1 MNTNQTYGGLD
12 RFRVIAAF
20 MVVAIHTSPL
30 LSYSADADFLL
41 TRVLCRVAV
50 PFFFMV
56 TGYFV
61 AGDFFIR
68 RDGAFKKF
76 LRYIKKTAVLYG
88 SAILLYLPVGIYAG
102 HYKELNISSVIRM
115 LLFDGTFYH
124 LWYFP
129 ACMIGVA
136 LVYLMSI
143 SGIKI
148 QVWMVVSGAL
158 YLIGLFGDSYFGC
171 IKEGSVLYHIYMQG
185 FQIFS
190 YTRNG
195 LFMAPIFLILGIKIF
210 LGNKFY
216 SESKVSFENK
226 NALKTKKLSGAGME
240 SGKSTQDSLNLLAN
254 CIGLTVFGLLMVAEA
269 FTLRHFGVQRHDSM
283 YIMLIPTAIFLMKA
297 LLAWQGRSSK
307 FLRNT
312 AMWIYILHP
321 VMIVV
326 VRGAARALH
335 LTGILVD
342 NSLGH
347 YLAVSCFSTIA
358 AVVLSQWTERKKK
371 EDFKCGRAWIELSRS
386 ALRQNVTAL
395 QKRVPDACKL
405 MPALKADAYGHG
417 AVLIARELADMGVDA
432 FCVAS
437 VEEGIEL
444 RRHGIKGEILILG
457 YTHPDLFPL
466 LFRYRLSQTVVDFPY
481 AVLLNRY
488 GKKIHVHIG
497 VDTGMHRLGERSE
510 NVDRLYNI
518 CRMKNLIV
526 DGMYTHL
533 CADDTLKKREMEFT
547 DLQAKVFYKLIK
559 ELEERGCPRP
569 KIHLQS
575 SYGIFHYPELAEDYV
590 RVGIALY
597 GVLST
602 GEDTEKY
609 KDILKPVLSLKARIT
624 SVRNLYVG
632 ESAGYGLEF
641 QAKKD
646 MKIAALSIGYGD
658 GYPRGLSE
666 GESAVLIEGRRAP
679 VIGRICMDQTIVDV
693 SGIPGVK
700 AGDVAV
706 LIGKS
711 GEEEISVCH
720 LAKEMGTIT
729 NEILSRMGARLE
741 RIVV

>member
-1 MNTNQTYGGLD
+1 MDTNQTYGGLD
-12 RFRVIAAF
+12 RFRIIAAF
-20 MVVAIHTSPL
+20 MVAAIHTSPL

-41 TRVLCRVAV
+41 TRILCRVAV

-61 AGDFFIR
+61 AGDFFIHR
-68 RDGAFKKF
+68 GGTKIKF
-76 LRYIKKTAVLYG
+76 IRYIKRTAVLYG
-88 SAILLYLPVGIYAG
+88 SAILIYLPVGIYAG
-102 HYKELNISSVIRM
+102 HYKELNVSTVIRM

-129 ACMIGVA
+129 ACIIGVT
-136 LVYLMSI
+136 LVYLMSL
-143 SGIKI
+143 SGMKI
-148 QVWMVVSGAL
+148 QVWIVVSGAL
-158 YLIGLFGDSYFGC
+158 YVIGLFGDSYFGF
-171 IKEGSVLYHIYMQG
+171 IKEGSVLSNIYMQG

-195 LFMAPIFLILGIKIF
+195 LFMAPIFLILG
-210 LGNKFY
+210 
-216 SESKVSFENK
+216 
-226 NALKTKKLSGAGME
+226 AGME
-240 SGKSTQDSLNLLAN
+240 SGRSSRDSLNLYVN
-254 CIGLTVFGLLMVAEA
+254 WIGLTVSGLLMVAEA
-269 FTLRHFGVQRHDSM
+269 FTLRHFGMQRHDSM
-283 YIMLIPTAIFLMKA
+283 YIMLIPTAIFLMKV
-297 LLAWQGRSSK
+297 LLACQGKSSK

-321 VMIVV
+321 VMIVM
-326 VRGAARALH
+326 VRGAARVFH

-347 YLAVSCFSTIA
+347 YLAVVCLSTIVA
-358 AVVLSQWTERKKK
+358 AVLSKWMESKKK
-371 EDFKCGRAWIELSRS
+371 DFKCGRAWIELSKS
-386 ALRQNVTAL
+386 ALRQNVAAL
-395 QKRVPDACKL
+395 QKRVPDECKL

-417 AVLIARELADMGVDA
+417 AVLIARELAGMGVDA

-437 VEEGIEL
+437 VEEGIRL

-466 LFRYRLSQTVVDFPY
+466 LLRYRLSQTVVDFPY

-488 GKKIHVHIG
+488 GKKIHVHVG
-497 VDTGMHRLGERSE
+497 VDTGMRRLGERSE
-510 NVDRLYNI
+510 NVDRIYNI

-533 CADDTLKKREMEFT
+533 CADDTLNKREMEFT
-547 DLQAKVFYKLIK
+547 DLQANAFYKLIK

-602 GEDTEKY
+602 GEDTEKC

-624 SVRNLYVG
+624 SVRNLYTG

-641 QAKKD
+641 KAKRD
-646 MKIAALSIGYGD
+646 MKIAALSIGYAD
-658 GYPRGLSE
+658 GYPRGLS
-666 GESAVLIEGRRAP
+666 GGGGAVLIEGRRAP

-693 SGIPGVK
+693 SAIPGVK

-711 GEEEISVCH
+711 GEEEISVCE

-729 NEILSRMGARLE
+729 NEILSRMGERLE
-741 RIVV
+741 RIMV